1 MLIPDPVEA
10 ERWLKSV
17 GYYRLSAYWLHH
29 EIPPTGGKT
38 RSKQFKAGTSFA
50 EVIAC
55 YEFDQLLRS
64 TLLRCIMAF
73 EVALRASWVRHLADQ
88 EGAHAYLKVDAFI
101 DKNYHQQSIN
111 NLREELPRSDEKF
124 IKHYLSTYT
133 DPDLPPLW
141 AIAESLT
148 IGQLVRWI
156 TNTSSAKVKTAIS
169 ADMGLPNQ
177 EVMKGV
183 IQSVAYVR
191 NVCAHHFRLWNKQLV
206 KRPPIVHRLDKDIVT
221 YLHKGQKQPENKVY
235 NFIVV
240 LLYLMDRQ
248 KSLSHLRQD
257 IVSVV
262 RCADNQILEGMG
274 FPDNWR
280 SRPIWK

>member
-38 RSKQFKAGTSFA
+38 RSKQFKAGTSFTD
-50 EVIAC
+50 VIAC
-55 YEFDQLLRS
+55 YEFDQVLRS

-88 EGAHAYLKVDAFI
+88 DGAHAYLKADAFN
-101 DKNYHQQSIN
+101 DKSHHMQSVD
-111 NLREELPRSDEKF
+111 NLRGELPKSDEKF
-124 IKHYLSTYT
+124 IKHYLSIYT

-141 AIAESLT
+141 AMAESLT

-169 ADMGLPNQ
+169 SDMGLPNQ

-191 NVCAHHFRLWNKQLV
+191 NICAHHFRLWNRHLV
-206 KRPPIVHRLDKDIVT
+206 KRPPIVHRIDKDIVT
-221 YLHKGQKQPENKVY
+221 YLHKGQKQSENKVY

-280 SRPIWK
+280 SRPIWT